1 MRTPNDAVGSNHGF
15 YSVLL
20 DKLMN
25 LGRDNPILSKILVLR
40 KPTLQRLRLAAILND
55 DPDGNFGGPLVIRP
69 VPRDGGDRESL
80 KAAPCFLLQRGTTFE
95 SHASTMVQQNYLFF
109 YSSAAFSSRLR
120 IT

>member
-40 KPTLQRLRLAAILND
+40 KPTLQRLRLAPILHD
-55 DPDGNFGGPLVIRP
+55 DPDGHLGGSLIVRP
-69 VPRDGGDRESL
+69 VPRDSGDRESL
-80 KAAPCFLLQRGTTFE
+80 KAAPGFLLQRGTTFE

-109 YSSAAFSSRLR
+109 YSSSSFSSRLR
-120 IT
+120 I